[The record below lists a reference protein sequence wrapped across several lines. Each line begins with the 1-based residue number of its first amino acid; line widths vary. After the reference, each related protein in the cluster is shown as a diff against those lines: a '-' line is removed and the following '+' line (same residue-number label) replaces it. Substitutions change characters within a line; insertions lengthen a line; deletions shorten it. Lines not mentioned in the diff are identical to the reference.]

1 MHYCFAFDTYDPTR
15 GAQSSGGSRIA
26 GGENRIGDAPTR
38 SSMQKVKEL
47 HRTISTIDKAK
58 TVATWLRDKKAIDII
73 ALDVRGISPI
83 TESLVVATASSV
95 RHAQG
100 LANHILDKVS
110 EEKLEYLG
118 MEGSQQGSW
127 ILIDLNDVL
136 VHIFQTDNRQFYNI
150 EGLWSEGTPIEL
162 PFHADD

>member
-1 MHYCFAFDTYDPTR
+1 
-15 GAQSSGGSRIA
+15 
-26 GGENRIGDAPTR
+26 
-38 SSMQKVKEL
+38 MQKVKESY
-47 HRTISTIDKAK
+47 RIIPTTEKAQ
-58 TVATWLRDKKAIDII
+58 TVATWLRDKKAMDIV

-83 TESLVVATASSV
+83 TESLVVATATSV

-100 LANHILDKVS
+100 LANHVLDKVN

-136 VHIFQTDNRQFYNI
+136 IHIFQVDNRQFYNI

-162 PFHADD
+162 PFHEDE

>member
-1 MHYCFAFDTYDPTR
+1 
-15 GAQSSGGSRIA
+15 
-26 GGENRIGDAPTR
+26 
-38 SSMQKVKEL
+38 MQKVKEL
-47 HRTISTIDKAK
+47 HRTISTTDKVK

-83 TESLVVATASSV
+83 TESLVVVTASSV

>member
-1 MHYCFAFDTYDPTR
+1 
-15 GAQSSGGSRIA
+15 
-26 GGENRIGDAPTR
+26 
-38 SSMQKVKEL
+38 MQKVKESY
-47 HRTISTIDKAK
+47 RIIPTTEKAK
-58 TVATWLRDKKAIDII
+58 AVATWLRDKKAMDIV

-83 TESLVVATASSV
+83 TESLVVATATSV

-100 LANHILDKVS
+100 LANHVLDKVS

-118 MEGSQQGSW
+118 LEGSQQGSW

-136 VHIFQTDNRQFYNI
+136 IHIFQADNRQFYNI

-162 PFHADD
+162 PFHEDE

>member
-1 MHYCFAFDTYDPTR
+1 
-15 GAQSSGGSRIA
+15 
-26 GGENRIGDAPTR
+26 
-38 SSMQKVKEL
+38 MQKAKEIL
-47 HRTISTIDKAK
+47 RTIPTIDKAK

-118 MEGSQQGSW
+118 MEGFQQGSW

-150 EGLWSEGTPIEL
+150 EGLWSEGTPMEL
-162 PFHADD
+162 PFHADE